1 MAVAGKFA
9 GGYLGART
17 SGMTKSESTVVG
29 LVMNGRGAVE
39 LIIASVGLELG
50 IINDAFFQFLYL

>member
-1 MAVAGKFA
+1 MQ

-17 SGMTKSESTVVG
+17 SGMTKSESAVVG